1 MNTLLSLF
9 LLVSIFVSP
18 VEPVP
23 VETKAI
29 LLAGSTQKAWYL
41 TSKTPEPAMAPCQS
55 SSPQSMD
62 NTWTFYADG
71 TFTYNHGAVTEDAD
85 CNEPGCCSDLANLE
99 GSWELKGAE
108 EGLTI
113 TALKLQE
120 SQESIGAVTLMD
132 ARILLLEEGRLR
144 LSQKHPETG
153 VETVFEFKTR

>member
-9 LLVSIFVSP
+9 LLLSIFVSP
-18 VEPVP
+18 VASVP
-23 VETKAI
+23 VESKAA
-29 LLAGSTQKAWYL
+29 LLAGSTQKDWYL
-41 TSKTPEPAMAPCQS
+41 ASQTPEPVMAPCQS

-71 TFTYNHGAVTEDAD
+71 TFIYNNGAVTEDDSCNGAD
-85 CNEPGCCSDLANLE
+85 CCSDLANLE

-113 TALKLQE
+113 TATKLQE
-120 SQESIGAVTLMD
+120 SQESIGAVTLLD

-144 LSQKHPETG
+144 LSQKHSETG
-153 VETVFEFKTR
+153 IETIFEFKTR